1 MNVCRRQLLQSAGAA
16 AFVAAA
22 PKIAWAQNEIASEA
36 TTLTT
41 LSDGHLVLPK
51 SMALGEMPPMRADMI
66 LTKYGLTGET
76 LSPDC
81 NVTLLRDGD
90 RTVLFDVGAGA
101 DFMPTA
107 GKLSEALDQLGVDPY
122 DVTDV
127 VFTHAHPDHLWG
139 LLDDFGD
146 MWFPEANYHIGRD
159 EWDYWTNPNTVSTID
174 AARQSFAVGAANR
187 LEALADQITLF
198 DDGAD
203 VLPGVTARATPGH
216 TPGHM
221 AFAVE
226 VGAEQVMILGDCIV
240 NHHLAFERPAWH
252 AGSDQDPQMG
262 ASTRTSLLDQ
272 LTHEQMRFIGY
283 HLPGGGLGRAEKRDD
298 GYVFVGDAA

>member
-22 PKIAWAQNEIASEA
+22 PKIAWAQNEIASGA

-298 GYVFVGDAA
+298 GYVFVGDDA